1 MKLHSVTIKNFRGYK
16 GEAPILIANLTAFI
30 GRNDVGK
37 STIFDALG
45 AFFEHPLIKIE
56 SSDVCVFA
64 ENPREIR
71 ICCIFTDLPNEVT
84 IDATSSTTL
93 ASEYLLNQ
101 QGLLEIHKVW
111 PIKDGVPAKTSKTFI
126 VASHPT
132 ANGFDGLLLKKQK
145 ELRERVKTLGV
156 EGNANQNSNPSLR
169 KAIWAAAP
177 DLSIA
182 LSEIQVDKEDAKA
195 IWEQLQKHLPDFAL
209 FRADRPSTDQD
220 AEVQDPLKFA
230 INQALAEID
239 GDLEAIKTKVRDRAL
254 TVAQRTLEKLKDF
267 DEDLASK
274 LEPNFA
280 KTLKWDGVF
289 KLSLDG
295 EDGIPINKRGSG
307 VRRLVLFSF
316 FRAEA
321 ERLRQEKDKG
331 NIIYA
336 IEEPETAQHPTN
348 QRKVVDALV
357 SIAETDG
364 CQVLLT
370 THVPALAGLLPLDAI
385 RHVTVEADETRRVL
399 CGSEQMFA
407 GIAQDLGVL
416 PDKRAK
422 VIVCVEGPHDIRFL
436 RRISKLLR
444 TADQTLPDLDGDPRI
459 AMILLGGST
468 LQEWV
473 NGHFLRNVGLPEIH
487 IYDRDVLQ
495 SNGQYKYQLAA
506 NDVNGRGD
514 GSKAFLTQ
522 KREMENYLHD
532 DAIAEAFQGHV
543 VSPVTIT
550 VTDECDVEGDIRTA
564 IGQGKLNRRSLKH
577 WLNEDAADRMTV
589 ARLESRNGK
598 DEVVSWL
605 REILSKVQN
614 A

>member
-1 MKLHSVTIKNFRGYK
+1 MRLQSIIIRNFRAFN
-16 GEAPILIANLTAFI
+16 GEHVIPLASLTAFI

-45 AFFEHPLIKIE
+45 AFFEHPLVKVE
-56 SSDVCVFA
+56 PSDVCVFC
-64 ENPREIR
+64 EQPTEIR
-71 ICCIFTDLPNEVT
+71 IGCVFTDLPDEVT
-84 IDATSSTTL
+84 IDATSPTTL
-93 ASEYLLNQ
+93 AGEYLLNQ
-101 QGLLEIHKVW
+101 TGLLEIHKSW
-111 PIKDGVPAKTSKTFI
+111 PVRDGSPGKAKTFI
-126 VASHPT
+126 LAIHPT
-132 ANGFDGLLLKKQK
+132 ASGFEGLLLKKRAD
-145 ELRERVKTLGV
+145 LRARARELGV

-177 DLSIA
+177 ELKPA
-182 LSEIQVDKEDAKA
+182 PSEIQVDKEDAKA
-195 IWEQLQKHLPDFAL
+195 IWEQLQKHLPEFAL

-230 INQALAEID
+230 ISQALAEIEP
-239 GDLEAIKTKVRDRAL
+239 DLEAIKTKVRDRAL
-254 TVAQRTLEKLKDF
+254 SVAQRTLEKLKDF
-267 DEDLASK
+267 DETLASK

-295 EDGIPINKRGSG
+295 DDGIPVNKRGSG

-321 ERLRQEKDKG
+321 ERLREERDKG

-348 QRKVVDALV
+348 QRKVVEALV

-370 THVPALAGLLPLDAI
+370 THVPALAGLLPVDAI
-385 RHVTVEADETRRVL
+385 RHVTMDNGGIRRVL
-399 CGSEQMFA
+399 CGNEDVLA
-407 GIAQDLGVL
+407 RIAQDLGVL
-416 PDKRAK
+416 PDKRAR

-436 RRISKLLR
+436 KRIGRLLK
-444 TADQTLPDLDGDPRI
+444 AAGGTLPDLDSDPRI

-473 NGHFLRNVGLPEIH
+473 NEHFLRNVGLPEVH
-487 IYDRDVLQ
+487 IYDRDVLKP
-495 SNGQYKYQLAA
+495 GAQYKYQQAA
-506 NDVNGRGD
+506 NEVNARGD

-522 KREMENYLHD
+522 KREMENYLHS
-532 DAIAEAFQGHV
+532 DAVAEAFQGHV
-543 VSPVTIT
+543 PAPVVVAI
-550 VTDECDVEGDIRTA
+550 TDENDVEADVSVA
-564 IGQGKLNRRSLKH
+564 IGQGKVNRRSMKH
-577 WLNEDAADRMTV
+577 WLNDDAASRMTV
-589 ARLESRNGK
+589 ARLEARGGK
-598 DEVVSWL
+598 EEIASWL
-605 REILSKVQN
+605 KEIQSKM
-614 A
+614 

>member
-1 MKLHSVTIKNFRGYK
+1 MRLQSIIIKNFRGFG
-16 GEAPILIANLTAFI
+16 GEHPIPLANLTAFI

-45 AFFEHPLIKIE
+45 AFFEHPLVKVE
-56 SSDVCVFA
+56 LSDVCVFC
-64 ENPREIR
+64 EQPTEIR
-71 ICCIFTDLPNEVT
+71 IGCVFTDLPDEVT
-84 IDATSSTTL
+84 IDAASPTTL

-101 QGLLEIHKVW
+101 SGLLEIHKVW
-111 PIKDGVPAKTSKTFI
+111 PIKEGAPAKTAKTFI
-126 VASHPT
+126 VANHPT
-132 ANGFDGLLLKKQK
+132 ANGFDGLLLKKRND
-145 ELRERVKTLGV
+145 LRERVRALGV

-177 DLSIA
+177 NLALA

-195 IWEQLQKHLPDFAL
+195 IWEQLQKHLPEFAL

-239 GDLEAIKTKVRDRAL
+239 ADLEAIKTKVRDRAL
-254 TVAQRTLEKLKDF
+254 NVAQRTLEKLKDF
-267 DEDLASK
+267 DEALASK

-348 QRKVVDALV
+348 QRKVVEALV
-357 SIAETDG
+357 TIAETDG

-385 RHVTVEADETRRVL
+385 RHVTVEENVTRRVL
-399 CGSEQMFA
+399 CGNEEMFA

-422 VIVCVEGPHDIRFL
+422 VIVCVEGPHDIRL
-436 RRISKLLR
+436 LKRISRLLR
-444 TADQTLPDLDGDPRI
+444 AADATLPDLDGDPRI

-473 NGHFLRNVGLPEIH
+473 NGHFLRNVGLPEVH
-487 IYDRDVLQ
+487 IYDRDVLRGD
-495 SNGQYKYQLAA
+495 GQYKYQQAA
-506 NDVNGRGD
+506 TEVNGRGD

-522 KREMENYLHD
+522 KREMENYLHA
-532 DAIAEAFQGHV
+532 DAITEAFHGHLPA
-543 VSPVTIT
+543 PVAITI
-550 VTDECDVEGDIRTA
+550 TDECDVEGEIRAA
-564 IGQGKLNRRSLKH
+564 IGQGKVNRRSLKH
-577 WLNEDAADRMTV
+577 WLNEDAAERMSV
-589 ARLESRNGK
+589 ARLEARNSK
-598 DEVVSWL
+598 DEIVSWL
-605 REILSKVQN
+605 REIQSMVQN
-614 A
+614 G